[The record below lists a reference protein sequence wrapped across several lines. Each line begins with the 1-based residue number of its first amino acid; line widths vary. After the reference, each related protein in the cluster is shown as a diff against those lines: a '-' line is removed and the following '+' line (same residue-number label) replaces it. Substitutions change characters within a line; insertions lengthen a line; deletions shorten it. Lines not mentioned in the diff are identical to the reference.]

1 MLSTIS
7 KTVPEGRLLLRTII
21 FTNMKR
27 IFQFAAVAAVIV
39 AAAACSTKYESV
51 PGDPMG
57 TRIYTLDNGLKV
69 YMSVN
74 KETPRIQTYIA
85 VRSGGKNDP
94 ADNTGL
100 AHYLEHIMFKGTEKV
115 GTQDYE
121 AEKPMLDQIQSLY
134 DVYRTKTDPAEREAI
149 YHQIDSIS
157 YEASKIAIPNE
168 YDKMMAIIGSE
179 GSNAFT
185 SDDVTC
191 YQEDIPANQIE
202 NWAKVQSDRF
212 KNMVIRGFH
221 TELEAVYEEY
231 NRGLTSDT
239 EKALD
244 AVDAVLFKN
253 HPYGTQTVIGTQ
265 EHLKNPD
272 ITAIKK
278 QKATYYVPNNC
289 AICVSG
295 DFDPKE
301 MLSIIKKYFGDWQ
314 PNPNLPEFTFAPEQP
329 ITSPVEINVNGY
341 DASFAMIAW
350 RTPGLSSKESEIAQI
365 ASSILYNGMA
375 GLIDLDIVQQ
385 QKMLAAQAMNYDLVD
400 YSEMILLG
408 YPLEGQSLQEVR
420 DLLLAEADK
429 LRKGDFDAD
438 LVQATVNNIK
448 LRQMRSLQSNSSR
461 AMMFVNSFINKTTWK
476 DEVEM
481 ISRLEAITKDD
492 VVAWANKY
500 MGPQNYAIVY
510 KNIGDD
516 PNIKKV
522 EAPKITP
529 IVTNRDKQSAF
540 LLDIQNSVPKPIE
553 PVFVDYSKE
562 MSIFTSKGLEVLY
575 KQNTLNDIASL
586 GYRFDMGTINDPALG
601 FAIDYLSYL
610 GTPTRSAEQI
620 SSEMYKLACSFGASA
635 GTNSSQVSI
644 SGLSENLPKAMEIV
658 EDLIA
663 NAVPDENILASL
675 KMNMLK
681 NRQDS
686 KLSQRAVVSALRN
699 YITYGPEYIKSTT
712 LTNEQLMSLTSEEL
726 LSKVKSIFS
735 KEHKVTYYGPLS
747 QDEFKSVLEAGHNV
761 PATLEPLK
769 KVYPQMLQ
777 TPQSAV
783 YVAQYNSQQFN
794 YVQYSNRGEKLDLG
808 EDANVALFNEY
819 FGGGMNT
826 IVFQE
831 MRESRALAYSAG
843 ANLANPS
850 YKDGNYSFT
859 ATIGSQNDKLEKA
872 VTAFDEIINDM
883 PESESAFEIAKTA
896 LISGIRTSRV
906 TGAAVINRYLS
917 DQEMGVTEPRN
928 KKIFEK
934 AQTMTLSDL
943 SATQKKWIKDRTYV
957 YGIVGDAN
965 DLDMVFLSTLGPVK
979 VVSLEEI
986 FGY

>member
-1 MLSTIS
+1 
-7 KTVPEGRLLLRTII
+7 
-21 FTNMKR
+21 MKR
-27 IFQFAAVAAVIV
+27 IYHLAAIAAMAF
-39 AAAACSTKYESV
+39 AAAACSQKYESV
-51 PGDPMG
+51 PGDPLD

-121 AEKPMLDQIQSLY
+121 AEKPMLDQIQALY
-134 DVYRTKTDPAEREAI
+134 DVYRTKNDPVEREAI

-168 YDKMMAIIGSE
+168 YDKMMAVIGSE

-191 YQEDIPANQIE
+191 YQENIPSNQIE

-231 NRGLTSDT
+231 NRGLTSDS

-244 AVDAVLFKN
+244 AIDAVLFKN

-295 DFDPKE
+295 DFKPKE
-301 MLSIIKKYFGDWQ
+301 MLSIIKKYFGDWE
-314 PNPNLPEFTFAPEQP
+314 PNPSIPEFTFSPEEP

-341 DASFAMIAW
+341 DASFTMIAW
-350 RTPGLSSKESEIAQI
+350 RSPGLSSQESDVAQI

-385 QKMLAAQAMNYDLVD
+385 QKMLAAQAINYDLAD
-400 YSEMILLG
+400 YSEMILVG
-408 YPLEGQSLQEVR
+408 YPVEGQSLDEVKS
-420 DLLLAEADK
+420 LLLAEVDK
-429 LRKGDFDAD
+429 LRNGDFDDD

-448 LRQMRSLQSNSSR
+448 LNQMRRLQSNSSR
-461 AMMFVNSFINKTTWK
+461 AMQFVNSFINRTTWES
-476 DEVEM
+476 EVGK
-481 ISRLEAITKDD
+481 IARLEKLSKADI
-492 VVAWANKY
+492 VAWVNKY
-500 MGPQNYAIVY
+500 MGPENYAYVY
-510 KNIGDD
+510 KHIGDD

-553 PVFVDYSKE
+553 PVFVDYDKE
-562 MSIFTSKGLEVLY
+562 MSIFDSKGLQVLY
-575 KQNTLNDIASL
+575 KQNTLNDIATL
-586 GYRFDMGTINDPALG
+586 TYRFDMGTITDPALS

-610 GTPTRSAEQI
+610 GTPTRSAEEI
-620 SSEMYKLACSFGASA
+620 SSEMYKLACSFRANA
-635 GTNSSQVSI
+635 GTNSSQISI
-644 SGLSENLPKAMEIV
+644 SGLSENIPQAMEIV

-663 NAVPDENILASL
+663 NAVPDEEILALL
-675 KMNMLK
+675 KTNELK
-681 NRQDS
+681 GRQDS
-686 KLSQRAVVSALRN
+686 KLSQRACVSALRS
-699 YITYGPEYIKSTT
+699 YITYGPEYIKKTT
-712 LTNEQLMSLTSEEL
+712 LTNGQLMALTSEEL
-726 LSKVKSIFS
+726 LSRVKNIFS
-735 KEHKVTYYGPLS
+735 KEHKVTYYGPLGK
-747 QDEFKSVLEAGHNV
+747 DEFKSVLEAGHNV
-761 PATLEPLK
+761 PANLEPLQ
-769 KVYPQMLQ
+769 KVYPQMLL
-777 TPQSAV
+777 TPESAV
-783 YVAQYNSQQFN
+783 YVAQYNAQQFN
-794 YVQYSNRGEKLDLG
+794 YVQYSNRGEKLDLN

-819 FGGGMNT
+819 FGSGMNT

-843 ANLANPS
+843 ANFSNPG
-850 YKDGNYSFT
+850 YKDGTYSFS

-883 PESESAFEIAKTA
+883 PESESAFDIAKTS
-896 LISGIRTSRV
+896 LISSIRTARV
-906 TGAAVINRYLS
+906 TGAGVINSYLS

-928 KKIFEK
+928 KKIFQK
-934 AQTMTLSDL
+934 AQTMTLDDL
-943 SATQKKWIKDRTYV
+943 TSTQKKWIKGRTYV
-957 YGIVGDAN
+957 YGIVGDSK
-965 DLDMVFLSTLGPVK
+965 DLDMDFLSTLGPVK